1 MPLRLRRGGES
12 TWVAATAEAR
22 GGDLVVT
29 LRGRASVRM
38 SSLTAGVG
46 ATVAA
51 LSMDSNYVAK
61 RAGKG

>member
-29 LRGRASVRM
+29 LRGRASVRNDCRDCA
-38 SSLTAGVG
+38 LGLRAVGDDGAAGG
-46 ATVAA
+46 
-51 LSMDSNYVAK
+51 
-61 RAGKG
+61 R